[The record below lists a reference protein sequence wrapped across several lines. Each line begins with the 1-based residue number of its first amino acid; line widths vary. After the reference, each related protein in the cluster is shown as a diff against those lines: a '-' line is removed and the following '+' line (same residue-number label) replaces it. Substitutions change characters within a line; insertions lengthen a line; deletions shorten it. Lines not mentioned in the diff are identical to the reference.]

1 MTNLFKEFK
10 FRFTYPIVSFV
21 YETVF
26 ERAEEEYL
34 SDCFNSD
41 EEAFRRRILK
51 PQKDTLLHD
60 FLRIRLELDY
70 EYFEDQMD
78 SHGIIEEYE
87 KILSTYKVPF
97 PIIQEFEEFDDED
110 AAVEQYEI
118 VKKEHIVTL
127 KKLLNPV
134 FEQIVQESFTVLFG
148 DRIFLLELNKIVA
161 SVITSMKKLEY
172 PDILK
177 RDGVVKRASYI
188 PEWLKG
194 AIFHRDK
201 GKCQVCGKDLS
212 GLLFL
217 GEEVHYDHVIP
228 LNLGGTNDPTNF
240 QLLCREHNLSK
251 GGTIIV
257 TSDRYLTYW

>member
-1 MTNLFKEFK
+1 MTKLFKEFK
-10 FRFTYPIVSFV
+10 YRFTYPNVAFI

-26 ERAEEEYL
+26 DRADEEYL
-34 SDCFNSD
+34 VDYFNHE
-41 EEAFRRRILK
+41 EEAFRSRISK

-60 FLRIRLELDY
+60 FLRTRLSLDY
-70 EYFEDQMD
+70 DYFERKVGNQE
-78 SHGIIEEYE
+78 IIEEYE
-87 KILSTYKVPF
+87 KILVTYQVPF
-97 PIIQEFEEFDDED
+97 SELKEFDGDD
-110 AAVEQYEI
+110 SDDIALQQYEEI
-118 VKKEHIVTL
+118 ELKHIEKL
-127 KKLLNPV
+127 KKLLEPV
-134 FEQIVQESFTVLFG
+134 FELIVQESFTILFG
-148 DRIFLLELNKIVA
+148 DRMFLLMLNEIITN
-161 SVITSMKKLEY
+161 VISEMKKEVY
-172 PDILK
+172 PETMNK
-177 RDGVVKRASYI
+177 DGVVKRATYI

-251 GGTIIV
+251 SGSRII
-257 TSDRYLTYW
+257 TSERYQTYW

>member
-1 MTNLFKEFK
+1 VTKLFKEFK
-10 FRFTYPIVSFV
+10 FRFTYPNVSFV

-26 ERAEEEYL
+26 ERADYEYL
-34 SDCFNSD
+34 IDYFNPE
-41 EEAFRRRILK
+41 EEAFRIRITK

-60 FLRIRLELDY
+60 FLRVRLDLDY
-70 EYFEDQMD
+70 EYYEDKVGN
-78 SHGIIEEYE
+78 SEIIEEYE
-87 KILSTYKVPF
+87 KILTTYEVPF
-97 PIIQEFEEFDDED
+97 PIIKDFDGHNDD
-110 AAVEQYEI
+110 NVALDQYEEI
-118 VKKEHIVTL
+118 EKLHINNL

-134 FEQIVQESFTVLFG
+134 FEQIVQESFTILFG
-148 DRIFLLELNKIVA
+148 DRMFLLRLNEIVA
-161 SVITSMKKLEY
+161 AVIVDMKEMNY
-172 PDILK
+172 PDIMN
-177 RDGVVKRASYI
+177 RDGVVKRAVYI

-201 GKCQVCGKDLS
+201 GKCQICGKDLS

-251 GGTIIV
+251 SGNKVI
-257 TSDRYLTYW
+257 TSEKYQTYW